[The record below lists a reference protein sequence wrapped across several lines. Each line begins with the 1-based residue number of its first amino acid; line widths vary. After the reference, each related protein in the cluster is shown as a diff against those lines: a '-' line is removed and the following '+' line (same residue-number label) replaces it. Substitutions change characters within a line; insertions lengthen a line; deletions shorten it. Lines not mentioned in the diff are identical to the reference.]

1 MTKTAK
7 ANQFDIQT
15 WIELAE
21 SDPEKFETMRAET
34 IERAIQS
41 SSEKR
46 RNHLR
51 RLQWRVDRLRE
62 RSATPMAATIE
73 LSRLMWDSFYR
84 LHDSYQELVGNSNH
98 RYQSGTLETD
108 RGKSAQI
115 IPFPPVS
122 PH

>member
-7 ANQFDIQT
+7 ANQLDIQM

-46 RNHLR
+46 RSHLR

-73 LSRLMWDSFYR
+73 LSKLMWDSFYR
-84 LHDSYQELVGNSNH
+84 LHDTYQELAGDTGQRRLSG
-98 RYQSGTLETD
+98 RQSAP
-108 RGKSAQI
+108 GKSAQI
-115 IPFPPVS
+115 IPFPPAQRR
-122 PH
+122 